1 MPRNDRDSS
10 GHSGRGRNQY
20 GIGPFEQSQF
30 ERSRG
35 PEVERSRPESLG
47 RERHDYPRD
56 RDDRSRY
63 EARREDTRDY
73 RRDDDDYDRQDR
85 SWFDRAR
92 DNVRGWFH
100 RDEDE
105 YADRGPYRGEGY
117 MSERDARRRYH
128 MNEDERHGDHQV
140 FGGRGLQAHDDPY
153 EVRRDEQRRFGVRGD
168 YYDNRSVGRDD
179 LDLGPRYRA
188 ETVPDDERYRYERRF
203 AHDDRQR
210 YVDTNDDPRHS
221 WAAWSGRA
229 DREHEDYSRRLA
241 RYERYPQTDDGRYG
255 HPSVRGNRIDYAQ
268 QWVSRTG
275 DEDHDRASG
284 TRGRDDDQDRSFV
297 PRDEY
302 GRRRR

>member
-1 MPRNDRDSS
+1 MPRNDRESS
-10 GHSGRGRNQY
+10 GRNGHGRQY

-30 ERSRG
+30 DRSRG
-35 PEVERSRPESLG
+35 PEVERSRPESVG
-47 RERHDYPRD
+47 RERHGYHRD
-56 RDDRSRY
+56 RDDRHRY
-63 EARREDTRDY
+63 AMRREDTRDY

-100 RDEDE
+100 RDENE
-105 YADRGPYRGEGY
+105 YEDRGAYRGEGY

-128 MNEDERHGDHQV
+128 MNDDNRYGDHQV

-153 EVRRDEQRRFGVRGD
+153 EIRRDEQRRFSEER
-168 YYDNRSVGRDD
+168 YAERSTGRDD
-179 LDLGPRYRA
+179 LNLGPRYHA

-203 AHDDRQR
+203 ARDDRHR
-210 YVDTNDDPRHS
+210 YVDTDDDPRRNWS
-221 WAAWSGRA
+221 AWSGRS
-229 DREHEDYSRRLA
+229 DRDHDEYQRRLS
-241 RYERYPQTDDGRYG
+241 RYERHPISDDERYG
-255 HPSVRGNRIDYAQ
+255 HSSIRGNRIDYDQ

-302 GRRRR
+302 GRRRRRY